1 MDVRVSPPFCPA
13 AYCRSQA
20 LVDVGLT
27 FLPPPLIVHLKKL
40 ASRRHVG
47 ELYTCTRRA
56 LCALLATS
64 LTILRR
70 IALC

>member
-20 LVDVGLT
+20 GVGVGLT
-27 FLPPPLIVHLKKL
+27 FLPPPLIEHLRKL
-40 ASRRHVG
+40 AIRRHVG
-47 ELYTCTRRA
+47 ELLTCTRRA
-56 LCALLATS
+56 LCVLPA
-64 LTILRR
+64 TILRR